1 MLTFIRPVVRMGAI
15 VAVVS
20 VAAAGGRGVQAQ
32 GGKPVSGGTPMAMPV
47 PEKRATVVQA
57 PDSPVRIDRGTVFST
72 PDAPPVLLYSATN
85 LTGDALDQFTL
96 IAFVFDDHAT
106 LKAMQIAPARRNLDP
121 HETKFSA
128 MVLDGSPLLPSD
140 VVVIG
145 VNQAQRVNSDDW
157 WRADIQP
164 AAQATQ
170 QKTP

>member
-1 MLTFIRPVVRMGAI
+1 MLTFIRPAVRMAAVL
-15 VAVVS
+15 VAVS
-20 VAAAGGRGVQAQ
+20 AAAAGGRALQAQ
-32 GGKPVSGGTPMAMPV
+32 GGKPSPATPPMPT

-128 MVLDGSPLLPSD
+128 MVLDGSPL
-140 VVVIG
+140 
-145 VNQAQRVNSDDW
+145 
-157 WRADIQP
+157 
-164 AAQATQ
+164 
-170 QKTP
+170 